1 MPFIPLPSRNKTLQL
16 AWKLLRA
23 QERKSKPA
31 KNDAEPA
38 TAVKKPRAKKGR
50 SK

>member
-1 MPFIPLPSRNKTLQL
+1 MPFVLLPSRNKTLQL

-23 QERKSKPA
+23 QERKEKRA
-31 KNDAEPA
+31 KSDAEPVPA
-38 TAVKKPRAKKGR
+38 AKKPVVKKGR